1 MAPRINYIPKL
12 LVLIFFSLSM
22 SVDLWANDTRKDEIS
37 VLDIDASGDVDP
49 LTDGLLILR
58 SMFGLTDNE
67 LVTGIL
73 SDRCS
78 ECSPLQIESYISSLE
93 TTNFGKLNSVGEPGP
108 EGPKGDQG
116 PQGIQ
121 GEQGP
126 QGPQGPKGDQ
136 GSQGIQGE
144 EGPRGL

>member
-1 MAPRINYIPKL
+1 
-12 LVLIFFSLSM
+12 M
-22 SVDLWANDTRKDEIS
+22 SEDIRANDTRKDEIS

-73 SDRCS
+73 SDQCS

-93 TTNFGKLNSVGEPGP
+93 TTNFGKLNSTVQTFEACLEIRQRVLSPS
-108 EGPKGDQG
+108 EVDF
-116 PQGIQ
+116 
-121 GEQGP
+121 
-126 QGPQGPKGDQ
+126 
-136 GSQGIQGE
+136 
-144 EGPRGL
+144 